1 MPRVR
6 VLYFASVRDAI
17 GLEHEE
23 VDLPDRV
30 EASELI
36 AALAR
41 RHPRAAVLLG
51 ASRLAVDQEFARGPV
66 LLTASAE
73 VAVIPP
79 VSGG

>member
-17 GLEHEE
+17 GLDHED
-23 VDLPDRV
+23 VDLPDHG

-41 RHPRAAVLLG
+41 RHPRAARLLG
-51 ASRLAVDQEFARGPV
+51 VSRLAVDQEFARGPV
-66 LLTASAE
+66 RLSSSAE

>member
-17 GLEHEE
+17 GLAHEE
-23 VDLPDRV
+23 VELPEAG

-36 AALAR
+36 ATLAR
-41 RHPRAAVLLG
+41 RHPGAARLLG
-51 ASRLAVDQEFARGPV
+51 VSRLAVDQEFASGPV
-66 LLTASAE
+66 RLTPSAE
-73 VAVIPP
+73 LAVIPP